1 MFSQL
6 QKIPVVYVYWED
18 YRTQLVTPK
27 TFKSNILKI
36 D

>member
-1 MFSQL
+1 MFGQL
-6 QKIPVVYVYWED
+6 QKIWVVYVYWED

-27 TFKSNILKI
+27 TFKSSVLKI